1 MSNGINKTQRELEKE
16 SEDEMKKF
24 QDQLDLEKKLGKHLI
39 FIQSGIKLDSA
50 FSFSQYIFK
59 NIRLITMIGEKHEKS
74 WPCPKPSISISE
86 YCRQSVVRNPK
97 CKIML
102 EYNKGD
108 DASRIASKAI
118 RDTYYELNKVG
129 KLNVII
135 PFDTRAFFLGVEGQT
150 DLYGLGYNKH
160 ATSWEKIGED
170 FIEPFFLKSRA
181 DPKLFTVEEENY
193 DSYIRQYLNNYV
205 KKIEKTFYKI
215 ASYFNKISGEKI
227 HQMLKDVWK
236 DVADFFILKYL
247 LRNDDNTDEYIIIL
261 GLAHYDNLTKILKD
275 TTRNLV
281 HRIGNSKDCVKLF
294 QTYRFDD

>member
-108 DASRIASKAI
+108 DATRIASKAI
-118 RDTYYELNKVG
+118 RDTYSELNRVG

-135 PFDTRAFFLGVEGQT
+135 PFDVRAFFLGVEGQI

-160 ATSWEKIGED
+160 ATSWEQLGND
-170 FIEPFFLKSRA
+170 FIEPYFSKFRTE
-181 DPKLFTVEEENY
+181 PKLFALEEENY
-193 DSYIRQYLNNYV
+193 DSYIRQYLDNYL
-205 KKIEKTFYKI
+205 KKIEQTFRNI
-215 ASYFNKISGEKI
+215 ASYFNKIPGGKI

-261 GLAHYDNLTKILKD
+261 GMSHYDNLIKILKD
-275 TTRNLV
+275 TTINLV
-281 HRIGNSKDCVKLF
+281 HRIGDSKDCVKLF